1 MSSRVTE
8 RGEAK
13 RNAVVEA
20 ATRAFLTQGYEASSM
35 DGIAA
40 EAGVSKRTVYNHFPD
55 GKRDLFGAVVGRLY
69 TGLHSAGEERLPV
82 EQPPETALPAFLRAL
97 LVHMRRPELR
107 GLLRLVIA
115 EHPRFPELA
124 QDYQKMGKSPAIGRL
139 ERYIAAQHER
149 GRMTAPDA
157 AAVASRLLGGIK
169 EVLFWPS
176 MLGLPVPADDEAVI
190 ADAVAALLRAHG
202 PAAAGDG
209 RRDAE

>member
-1 MSSRVTE
+1 MSSSRVTE

-40 EAGVSKRTVYNHFPD
+40 EAGVSKRTVYNHFPE

-82 EQPPETALPAFLRAL
+82 DQPPETALPDFLRAL
-97 LVHMRRPELR
+97 LVHMRRPEVR

-124 QDYQKMGKSPAIGRL
+124 QDYQKMGKSPAVGGL
-139 ERYIAAQHER
+139 ERYIAAQHDR

-157 AAVASRLLGGIK
+157 QAVASRLLGGIK
-169 EVLFWPS
+169 EMLFWPS
-176 MLGLPVPADDEAVI
+176 MLGLPVSTDDETVI

-202 PAAAGDG
+202 PAES
-209 RRDAE
+209 RTR